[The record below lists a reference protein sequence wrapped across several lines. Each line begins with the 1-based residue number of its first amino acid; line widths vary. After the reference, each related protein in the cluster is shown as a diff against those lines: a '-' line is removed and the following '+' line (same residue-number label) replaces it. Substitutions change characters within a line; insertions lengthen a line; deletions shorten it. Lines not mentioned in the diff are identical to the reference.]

1 VPTLLLRG
9 EYDFCTVDCMA
20 GWKDLLSDPIPV
32 SKTISNCSHYGMLED
47 EQQYGKAIKEFLLAI
62 DVGGN

>member
-1 VPTLLLRG
+1 
-9 EYDFCTVDCMA
+9 MA